1 MSEKALTKTTYI
13 INSILFFITGL
24 VLIIYR
30 TRYINMFHLVIS
42 LLLITL
48 GFVTL
53 ILNVIKVRKAKDIF
67 SSFTTLITG
76 LFFLSNKTKF
86 LAIFP
91 ILFGIYM
98 LMNGIGKFMTYIIYK
113 NQEKLN
119 YYNVLL
125 GSLIDFI
132 FSYIMITSPT
142 KNINR
147 LTIYSGIYIMLFG
160 LTYFYDF
167 LKELFPNFF
176 GKKRRL
182 RVTLPIILS
191 TFIPYRVLLS
201 INKFINSWVTPVKL
215 INKNTSGKADLE
227 ILIHVRDDNIGK
239 IGHADLCYKGIV
251 YSYGCYDEES
261 KKLFGSV
268 GNGTLFEIKGKKKYI
283 KYCNIFSNKTIFCFG
298 ITLTEEEKEKVEEKI
313 KHIKT
318 NTYAWDP
325 TINNSKKINDYAIE
339 LVEKTDAKFYK
350 FTKTSYKTYF
360 LMFTNCVKLVDDI
373 VGATGSDILKING
386 AITPGVYYDY
396 LEREFK
402 RKNSKVIKK
411 EIYINNRK
419 DK

>member
-42 LLLITL
+42 ILLITL

-227 ILIHVRDDNIGK
+227 ILIHVRDDNVGK

-261 KKLFGSV
+261 KKLFGSI

-283 KYCNIFSNKTIFCFG
+283 QIIERTSNPFYLNIHLLSYSLIKDE
-298 ITLTEEEKEKVEEKI
+298 TE
-313 KHIKT
+313 T
-318 NTYAWDP
+318 AL
-325 TINNSKKINDYAIE
+325 S
-339 LVEKTDAKFYK
+339 F
-350 FTKTSYKTYF
+350 
-360 LMFTNCVKLVDDI
+360 
-373 VGATGSDILKING
+373 ILPK
-386 AITPGVYYDY
+386 
-396 LEREFK
+396 
-402 RKNSKVIKK
+402 
-411 EIYINNRK
+411 
-419 DK
+419 

>member
-1 MSEKALTKTTYI
+1 MNEKALTKTTYI
-13 INSILFFITGL
+13 INSILFFVSGL
-24 VLIIYR
+24 ILIIYR
-30 TRYINMFHLVIS
+30 TRYINLFHLVIS
-42 LLLITL
+42 SLLIVL
-48 GFVTL
+48 GFTTL
-53 ILNVIKVRKAKDIF
+53 VLNIIKTKKSKDIF
-67 SSFTTLITG
+67 SSFTTLLTG
-76 LFFLSNKTKF
+76 LFFLYNKTKF
-86 LAIFP
+86 LSIFP

-113 NQEKLN
+113 NKENLN

-132 FSYIMITSPT
+132 FSYIMITSPS

-167 LKELFPNFF
+167 LKEIFPSFF

-201 INKFINSWVTPVKL
+201 LNKFINSWSTPVKL
-215 INKNTSGKADLE
+215 INKNTSGKTDLE

-261 KKLFGSV
+261 KKLFGSI

-283 KYCNIFSNKTIFCFG
+283 KYCNKYSNKTIFSFG
-298 ITLTEEEKEKVEEKI
+298 ITLTDEENKKVEEKI
-313 KHIKT
+313 NFIKS
-318 NTYAWDP
+318 NTYEWNP
-325 TINNSKKINDYAIE
+325 LISKKKNANEYAIE
-339 LVEKTDAKFYK
+339 LTEKTDAKFYK
-350 FTKTSYKTYF
+350 FNKTSYKTYF
-360 LMFTNCVKLVDDI
+360 LMFTNCVKLVDDV

-386 AITPGVYYDY
+386 AISPGVYYDY

-402 RKNSKVIKK
+402 RKNSKVMKK
-411 EIYINNRK
+411 EIYTNNRK
-419 DK
+419 DN

>member
-67 SSFTTLITG
+67 SSFTTLVTG

-132 FSYIMITSPT
+132 FSYIMIPSPT
-142 KNINR
+142 ENINR

-261 KKLFGSV
+261 KKLFGSI

-283 KYCNIFSNKTIFCFG
+283 KYCNKFSNKTIFCFG

-313 KHIKT
+313 KLIKT

-325 TINNSKKINDYAIE
+325 TINNSQKINDYAIE

-411 EIYINNRK
+411 EIYTNNRK